1 MTDTQKLAQEI
12 DQYLKGYGHLPI
24 YDGHISPIGG
34 HEEAL
39 LLLKKA
45 RDALPVW
52 LPAEDVKYK
61 KGEVYV
67 TRFKPVIR
75 EYRPELSL
83 QTAYEVSVGKKAI
96 MGRREPDM
104 VLCLPQP
111 PEPD

>member
-12 DQYLKGYGHLPI
+12 DEGRALIRAVLAGHPV
-24 YDGHISPIGG
+24 DGD
-34 HEEAL
+34 AYRRL
-39 LLLKKA
+39 DNTLQQA
-45 RDALPVW
+45 RDSLPVW
-52 LPAEDVKYK
+52 VSVEDVKYK